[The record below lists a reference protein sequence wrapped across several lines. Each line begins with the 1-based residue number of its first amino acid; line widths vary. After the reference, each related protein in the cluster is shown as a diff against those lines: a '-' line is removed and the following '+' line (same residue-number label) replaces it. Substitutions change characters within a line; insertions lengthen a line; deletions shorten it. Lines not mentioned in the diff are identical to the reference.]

1 MSAPTPISESE
12 VRDAQGAGV
21 KPFLKWVGGK
31 SQLLAQL
38 RSEIPNPMNCY
49 FEPFVGG
56 GALFF
61 DMLPKQATLID
72 TNEELIN
79 AYSVVR
85 DQVEDLIEALKEFR
99 YDSELFYQ
107 VRNADRSDSYRDQ
120 NNWTP
125 LRRAARLIYLNRT
138 CFNGLY
144 RVNSRGQFNV
154 PFGRYS
160 NPTILDVT
168 TLRACSA
175 ALYQTNLVVGNFALV
190 ETMATAGDFIYFD
203 PPYVP
208 LSDTASFT
216 SYTKSGFGPNEQAAL
231 RDCARRLVERGVK
244 VLISNSDTPLIRELY
259 AAEPFEIRTVFASR
273 AVNSKAERR
282 GKVAEVLIRA

>member
-1 MSAPTPISESE
+1 MSVATPTSESE
-12 VRDAQGAGV
+12 LRDAKVVGA

-31 SQLLAQL
+31 SQLLGQL
-38 RSEIPNPMNCY
+38 RTEIPDPMNCY

-61 DMLPKQATLID
+61 DLQPKRATLSD

-79 AYSVVR
+79 AYTVVR
-85 DQVEDLIEALKEFR
+85 DQLEELIDALKEFR

-107 VRNADRSDSYRDQ
+107 VRNADRSDSYRDPS
-120 NNWTP
+120 NWTP
-125 LRRAARLIYLNRT
+125 VRRAARLIYLNRT

-160 NPTILDVT
+160 NPTILDVA
-168 TLRACSA
+168 TLKACSA
-175 ALYQTNLVVGNFALV
+175 ALAQTTLVVGNFALV
-190 ETMATAGDFIYFD
+190 ETMAMAGDFVYFD

-231 RDCARRLVERGVK
+231 RDCARNLVERGVR

-259 AAEPFEIRTVFASR
+259 ADEPFKIGTVFASR